1 MQTNS
6 VNCFAA
12 MGPGLPDKADHIDDG
27 YLQAGIVEA
36 GKERGRVA
44 QPEGIGARSKINLSP
59 HLKSGKK

>member
-1 MQTNS
+1 
-6 VNCFAA
+6 

-44 QPEGIGARSKINLSP
+44 QPEGIGAWSKINLSP